1 MSSPM
6 RPDLTRSRGSLVLL
20 ILFLGTFTM
29 GSAELLVVGVL
40 NLIAQDTHASISTA
54 GSLVTAY
61 ALGQAIGGPVLT
73 AVTVRASR
81 RLVLLSAMA
90 AYVAITAVIA
100 LSSDFTVLLIARV
113 LTGALQGLVVA
124 VAITIGIGVVS
135 PERIG
140 RAMSVVIGGFAVSTA
155 FGVPLGTLVGQLV
168 GWRGGFFGIVFVGV
182 LVLAA
187 MLLFVPKVASS
198 GAMGFSSQVRHA
210 LHPRVIAV
218 LGFAVLLFAGQFAVL
233 TYLEPYLGEVTGIA
247 GGMVSVFLLVFG
259 IANALGTFLGG
270 KLADWNATLTMVV
283 CGLVLAAALGVLALV
298 GSLPVPAAVVLG
310 VWGLA
315 GFAAVPSVQYRV
327 TALAGPGGD
336 LAASLPASA
345 LNAGIAIGALVGGL
359 ALTGGGLSAI
369 TVTGLIICAVTVP
382 VGWATGFLKPPPA
395 AAHAEARSS
404 EAVAPAAD

>member
-1 MSSPM
+1 M
-6 RPDLTRSRGSLVLL
+6 LL

-90 AYVAITAVIA
+90 AYVAITAAIA

-124 VAITIGIGVVS
+124 VAITIGIGVVP

-168 GWRGGFFGIVFVGV
+168 GWRGGFFGIVGVGI

-187 MLLFVPKVASS
+187 MLVFVPKVASA
-198 GAMGFSSQVRHA
+198 GAMGFGSQVRHA
-210 LHPRVIAV
+210 LHPRVVAV

-259 IANALGTFLGG
+259 IANALGTFVGG
-270 KLADWNATLTMVV
+270 KLADWNATLTMAV
-283 CGLVLAAALGVLALV
+283 CGLVLAAALGVLTLV
-298 GSLPVPAAVVLG
+298 GSMPVLTAVVLG

-369 TVTGLIICAVTVP
+369 TVTGLIICAATVP
-382 VGWATGFLKPPPA
+382 VGWATGFLKPPSA
-395 AAHAEARSS
+395 EARAEARSG
-404 EAVAPAAD
+404 EAVTPAAD